1 MIHVDKGAVK
11 VDGTGK
17 ELLAEITVLSLAL
30 ARNNVIENVNVFDLI
45 RGSVG
50 IAEKMFNKTKTE
62 AIDTIAKHFTENM

>member
-30 ARNNVIENVNVFDLI
+30 ARNNVIEDVNIFNLI

-50 IAEKMFNKTKTE
+50 IAEKMFKETKTE

>member
-1 MIHVDKGAVK
+1 MIHVNEGAVR

-17 ELLAEITVLSLAL
+17 VLLSEISVLCLAL
-30 ARNNVIENVNVFDLI
+30 ARNNVIVGVNVFDLI

-62 AIDTIAKHFTENM
+62 GEITS

>member
-1 MIHVDKGAVK
+1 MIHVNKGAVN
-11 VDGTGK
+11 VEGTGK

-50 IAEKMFNKTKTE
+50 IAEKIFNKTKTE
-62 AIDTIAKHFTENM
+62 GETTS